1 MFTVLECVT
10 QQHQSSIVLVA
21 AAIALTGMFAFF
33 HLMLRAEESAAE
45 RRRNWALIA
54 AFAGGLSVW
63 ATHFVAML
71 AYEGTVTIGFDWLF
85 TALSSAL
92 AVAGFRLA
100 LAIGLSRPRLLLG
113 AAGLITMSVAV
124 MHFVGMAGVRAAA
137 QVRFDWLSIAVGA
150 VVAFVMFAGALAA
163 FMRLAGW
170 RRILV
175 PGSVAVIG
183 ICTLHFTTMSA
194 TILAPDPALPAV
206 ETGVFDRIWLT
217 SAISAVTFLVLLVL
231 AIAVVVDRYLVDLK
245 GFANAT
251 LDGLA
256 LVQDGRIVE
265 INTKFAQLCERR
277 EGDIVGLPPN
287 LLLKANDGQPV
298 DAARQRPVEATPQIG
313 ERHRIFELAVH
324 TIDYGGRPC
333 QVIAIRDLTEKRA
346 AQRKVEYLARHDMLT
361 GLTNRSMFQEA
372 LEEALTLSRET
383 GEAFALLSLDLDR
396 FKAVNDLFGHAEG
409 DRVLR
414 DVAEILRSAICEGD
428 VVARLG
434 GDEFIILARR
444 VGGADAYGALAERI
458 LAIFRERMDLL
469 ADPTA
474 VGVSIGIALS
484 PKDGKD
490 AETLMHSADVAL
502 YRAKNS
508 GRGVHAFYDRT
519 MDHEARER
527 RQLENDLRQAIA
539 REEFHLLFQPIQ
551 SIADETVVGYE
562 ALLRWDHPVRGNV
575 SPDLFIPIAEESG
588 IILSI
593 GEWVLREAC
602 RQAAGWREPCKVA
615 VNISAV
621 QFRLPGLAFLVCTVL
636 NETGLAPARL
646 ELEVTESAL
655 LKDRRATIETLRQLK
670 AIGVQIV
677 MDDFGTGYSSLS
689 NLQAF
694 PFDRLKIDRSFI
706 ASMQSDPNAR
716 AIVQAVV
723 GLGRSLNLPVTA
735 EGIETEEQYRMI
747 VEEGCRHAQG
757 FLLGRPGRGPLP
769 LAPVADLPEPGV
781 EDDTLA
787 RLLSSV

>member
-287 LLLKANDGQPV
+287 LLLKANDGQ
-298 DAARQRPVEATPQIG
+298 
-313 ERHRIFELAVH
+313 
-324 TIDYGGRPC
+324 
-333 QVIAIRDLTEKRA
+333 
-346 AQRKVEYLARHDMLT
+346 
-361 GLTNRSMFQEA
+361 RSMPPA
-372 LEEALTLSRET
+372 SARSKPR
-383 GEAFALLSLDLDR
+383 R
-396 FKAVNDLFGHAEG
+396 
-409 DRVLR
+409 
-414 DVAEILRSAICEGD
+414 RSAS
-428 VVARLG
+428 
-434 GDEFIILARR
+434 
-444 VGGADAYGALAERI
+444 
-458 LAIFRERMDLL
+458 AI
-469 ADPTA
+469 
-474 VGVSIGIALS
+474 VSSNS
-484 PKDGKD
+484 P
-490 AETLMHSADVAL
+490 
-502 YRAKNS
+502 
-508 GRGVHAFYDRT
+508 
-519 MDHEARER
+519 
-527 RQLENDLRQAIA
+527 
-539 REEFHLLFQPIQ
+539 
-551 SIADETVVGYE
+551 SI
-562 ALLRWDHPVRGNV
+562 R
-575 SPDLFIPIAEESG
+575 
-588 IILSI
+588 SI
-593 GEWVLREAC
+593 M
-602 RQAAGWREPCKVA
+602 AAGRARSSP
-615 VNISAV
+615 SA
-621 QFRLPGLAFLVCTVL
+621 T
-636 NETGLAPARL
+636 
-646 ELEVTESAL
+646 
-655 LKDRRATIETLRQLK
+655 
-670 AIGVQIV
+670 
-677 MDDFGTGYSSLS
+677 
-689 NLQAF
+689 
-694 PFDRLKIDRSFI
+694 
-706 ASMQSDPNAR
+706 
-716 AIVQAVV
+716 
-723 GLGRSLNLPVTA
+723 
-735 EGIETEEQYRMI
+735 
-747 VEEGCRHAQG
+747 
-757 FLLGRPGRGPLP
+757 
-769 LAPVADLPEPGV
+769 
-781 EDDTLA
+781 
-787 RLLSSV
+787 